1 MDGISPNSI
10 YAFILAR
17 SRVGVLP
24 VIFHKLAIESFGPC
38 KISEVSF
45 HSILENKWME
55 FHQSTSDSL
64 LYNLPKF

>member
-17 SRVGVLP
+17 SRMGELP
-24 VIFHKLAIESFGPC
+24 VIFHKHASESFGPC

-45 HSILENKWME
+45 LSILDNKWME
-55 FHQSTSDSL
+55 FYQRTSDSL
-64 LYNLPKF
+64 LFNLPKF